1 MLYIKTFGYFD
12 IRLDGKSLLEGVN
25 RSYKIFRLF
34 EYLLTFRGKK
44 LLPESIVEN
53 LWQDNEYTDPR
64 SALRLQIFRLKKM
77 LDKILPDVAD
87 TTKYYRIKFSNGYYC
102 FELGEQAILDA
113 EEFHDY
119 IEKGDSIETDE
130 AIELYKKALKLYNGP
145 YLADNSY
152 EMWLVP
158 VRNHYNRLYIK
169 TLLKLLEIL
178 KGREEYSSIIELCED
193 AINMEPYEEIIH
205 IYLMEAMLKLGFIKE
220 ALDHYEYIT
229 SLLYKEMR
237 VSPSLRL
244 KSIYRKIKGYYS
256 EKKEVTIDGIREKLE
271 EDNYQGALLCDSDT
285 FKVLL
290 NLQKRKG
297 LRDEVSDFIGLITL
311 DPKDNDEYS
320 EKDIKNAV
328 KVMTRVLEKS
338 LRKGDVFSLWND
350 SQAVAILHKAKEDGL
365 NKIGNRIRKNFY
377 NNIQENKYRISIKFL
392 PLTSKN
398 NVL

>member
-1 MLYIKTFGYFD
+1 
-12 IRLDGKSLLEGVN
+12 
-25 RSYKIFRLF
+25 
-34 EYLLTFRGKK
+34 
-44 LLPESIVEN
+44 
-53 LWQDNEYTDPR
+53 
-64 SALRLQIFRLKKM
+64 
-77 LDKILPDVAD
+77 
-87 TTKYYRIKFSNGYYC
+87 
-102 FELGEQAILDA
+102 
-113 EEFHDY
+113 
-119 IEKGDSIETDE
+119 
-130 AIELYKKALKLYNGP
+130 
-145 YLADNSY
+145 
-152 EMWLVP
+152 
-158 VRNHYNRLYIK
+158 
-169 TLLKLLEIL
+169 
-178 KGREEYSSIIELCED
+178 
-193 AINMEPYEEIIH
+193 
-205 IYLMEAMLKLGFIKE
+205 MEAMLKLGFIKE

>member
-1 MLYIKTFGYFD
+1 
-12 IRLDGKSLLEGVN
+12 
-25 RSYKIFRLF
+25 
-34 EYLLTFRGKK
+34 
-44 LLPESIVEN
+44 
-53 LWQDNEYTDPR
+53 
-64 SALRLQIFRLKKM
+64 M